1 MGRAALPNQNGLVLL
16 PPDLPDGTIS
26 AKQPKPRA
34 SQALMWME
42 VFSSRPVTGLGWV
55 CFQAEASWRDSG
67 ACIFGKCSQTTPL
80 IKELNL
86 CQVLSTFR

>member
-1 MGRAALPNQNGLVLL
+1 MRQLV
-16 PPDLPDGTIS
+16 PITEATQAPGFTSPDVDGGFLKSPSHRT
-26 AKQPKPRA
+26 R
-34 SQALMWME
+34 WE
-42 VFSSRPVTGLGWV
+42 

-67 ACIFGKCSQTTPL
+67 ACIFGKCSQTTLL